1 MDSRVRVRSY
11 GSWREM
17 GRLARRP
24 TLAELACIPHVSRR
38 VIIIV
43 VLFSFSSTRPP
54 PARLPSSGIIFSLF
68 MSRPNETTRSIPMLM
83 EYTHRC
89 VGSQPGPVSHQA
101 ADELV
106 EPHLEHLVTH
116 AFAALVLDGRE
127 GVLDDCFWREIPR
140 SVQLCSAA
148 IALHSILSLR
158 PLLPPP
164 PRVKKTRKQIDS
176 PYSTQRLM

>member
-1 MDSRVRVRSY
+1 MRWYAWIPEYASGVTGLGERWAD
-11 GSWREM
+11 WREDQ
-17 GRLARRP
+17 RWRNSH
-24 TLAELACIPHVSRR
+24 ACMHAYHMFLDASSSS
-38 VIIIV
+38 
-43 VLFSFSSTRPP
+43 LFCSLSHP
-54 PARLPSSGIIFSLF
+54 PARLPSIIFSLF

-127 GVLDDCFWREIPR
+127 GVLDDCFLAGNPKV
-140 SVQLCSAA
+140 SSAQFSS
-148 IALHSILSLR
+148 HRTPILSPFPPTSSLLR
-158 PLLPPP
+158 LP
-164 PRVKKTRKQIDS
+164 T
-176 PYSTQRLM
+176 